1 MPVVN
6 LVMLI
11 SYARLIFS
19 YIYSIY
25 INLILI
31 SKNMKE
37 NERKGLSRR
46 DFLGLSAVG
55 LTGLTIL
62 PSYVING
69 VRVAPSD
76 RVLMGAIGL
85 GRQALSDF
93 RGFAGVKGLQVV
105 ACCDV
110 DTIKQTRYK
119 KTVEEWQK
127 SLGLAPRCDTYEQY
141 EQLLERKDI
150 DIVEVVTP
158 DHWHALMTIHACQA
172 GKDVYVQKPLSYT
185 IKEAL
190 KMTRVANDNKRVVQV
205 GSQQRSSREFQKA
218 IELVQAGALG
228 HIEKVYA
235 KVGDPPKPLD
245 LQAMP
250 IPSNLNWNLW
260 LGPLNDGRIGYH
272 SDLAPQVTL
281 DPVQNETLWGAW
293 RWYLET
299 GNGYT
304 ADWGAHMFDI
314 AQAAIGMDGS
324 GPYEVIPKGYNG
336 QPFMTFKYQTGV
348 VMTEQPYLE
357 DNPGAQGIKFIGTKG
372 WIEVARGYIACSDP
386 SLIPAEIAGNRP
398 GSRPANAQ
406 RQRPATQRQ
415 AQPQSDR
422 PAPTQSGL
430 RFEISSPHMQNFIDC
445 VRSRNKP
452 VASIEVG
459 CSTAVTC
466 CLGNIANELKRP
478 VKWNPATLTF
488 VNDPEAENHRL
499 MHYEYRRP
507 YTL

>member
-1 MPVVN
+1 
-6 LVMLI
+6 
-11 SYARLIFS
+11 
-19 YIYSIY
+19 
-25 INLILI
+25 
-31 SKNMKE
+31 MKE
-37 NERKGLSRR
+37 ETRKGFNRR
-46 DFLGLSAVG
+46 DFLGLSALG

-62 PSYVING
+62 PSYVIGG
-69 VRVAPSD
+69 VRMPPSD
-76 RVLMGAIGL
+76 RVLMGTIGL

-93 RGFAGVKGLQVV
+93 RGFAGAAGLQVV

-110 DTIKQTRYK
+110 DTIKQQRYK

-127 SLGLAPRCDTYEQY
+127 SKGLAPRCDTYEQY

-150 DIVEVVTP
+150 DVVEVVSP

-185 IKEAL
+185 IREAL
-190 KMTRVANDNKRVVQV
+190 VMTRTANDNKRVVQV
-205 GSQQRSSREFQKA
+205 GSQQRSSKEFQKA
-218 IELVQAGALG
+218 IELVQAGAIG
-228 HIEKVYA
+228 HIEKIYA

-245 LQAMP
+245 LPAMA
-250 IPSNLNWNLW
+250 IPGNLNWNLW
-260 LGPLNDGRIGYH
+260 LGPLNDEKIVYN
-272 SDLAPQVTL
+272 SDLAPQITL

-304 ADWGAHMFDI
+304 AVWGAHMFDI

-324 GPYEVIPKGYNG
+324 APCEIIPKGYNG

-372 WIEVARGYIACSDP
+372 WIEVARGYIACSEP
-386 SLIPAEIAGNRP
+386 SLIPKEIAGNRP
-398 GSRPANAQ
+398 QPRAERPAGQ
-406 RQRPATQRQ
+406 QGQGQRPAGQARQ
-415 AQPQSDR
+415 AGAPAR
-422 PAPTQSGL
+422 PAPTQAGL
-430 RFEISSPHMQNFIDC
+430 QFEISSPHMQNFIDS
-445 VRSRNKP
+445 VRSRQKP
-452 VASIEVG
+452 IASIEVG
-459 CSTAVTC
+459 CSTAIAC

-478 VKWNPATLTF
+478 LKWNPATFTF
-488 VNDPEAENHRL
+488 VNDPEASKHRL

-507 YTL
+507 YHL

>member
-1 MPVVN
+1 M
-6 LVMLI
+6 
-11 SYARLIFS
+11 R
-19 YIYSIY
+19 
-25 INLILI
+25 
-31 SKNMKE
+31 KDETK
-37 NERKGLSRR
+37 KGLNRR
-46 DFLGLSAVG
+46 DFLGLSAIG

-69 VRVAPSD
+69 VRIPPSD

-93 RGFAGVKGLQVV
+93 RGFAGAQGLQIV

-110 DTIKQTRYK
+110 DTVKQERYK
-119 KTVEEWQK
+119 RTIEEWQK
-127 SLGLAPRCDTYEQY
+127 SKGMAPRCDTYEHY
-141 EQLLERKDI
+141 EQLLERRDI
-150 DIVEVVTP
+150 DVIEVVSP

-190 KMTRVANDNKRVVQV
+190 VMTRVANDTKRVVQV

-218 IELVQAGALG
+218 IELVQAGAIG
-228 HIEKVYA
+228 HIEKIYA

-245 LQAMP
+245 LPATP
-250 IPSNLNWNLW
+250 IPGNLNWNLW
-260 LGPLNDGRIGYH
+260 LGPLNDDKIVYH
-272 SDLAPQVTL
+272 PDLAPPISL
-281 DPVQNETLWGAW
+281 NPPQNETLWGAW

-324 GPYEVIPKGYNG
+324 APYEIIPKGYKG
-336 QPFMTFKYQTGV
+336 QPYMTFKYLSGV

-372 WIEVARGYIACSDP
+372 WIEVARGYIGCSDP

-398 GSRPANAQ
+398 QPRGERPPAQ
-406 RQRPATQRQ
+406 QQQQQQRQ
-415 AQPQSDR
+415 ATQARQAQAQAR
-422 PAPTQSGL
+422 PAPTQAGL
-430 RFEISSPHMQNFIDC
+430 QFEISSPHMQNFIDC
-445 VRSRNKP
+445 VRSRKKP
-452 VASIEVG
+452 IASIEVG
-459 CSTAVTC
+459 CSTSITC
-466 CLGNIANELKRP
+466 CLGNIAHELGRP
-478 VKWNPATLTF
+478 VKWDPATLTF
-488 VNDPEAENHRL
+488 VNDPEATAHRL

-507 YTL
+507 YKL

>member
-1 MPVVN
+1 
-6 LVMLI
+6 
-11 SYARLIFS
+11 
-19 YIYSIY
+19 
-25 INLILI
+25 
-31 SKNMKE
+31 MKE
-37 NERKGLSRR
+37 KATKGLNRR
-46 DFLGLSAVG
+46 DFLGLSAIG

-76 RVLMGAIGL
+76 RVIMGTIGL

-93 RGFAGVKGLQVV
+93 SGFSSVPGVQVV

-110 DTIKQTRYK
+110 DSIKQQRFK
-119 KTVEEWQK
+119 KRVEDWQK
-127 SLGLAPRCDTYEQY
+127 SLGLSPRCDTYEQY

-185 IKEAL
+185 IEEARTML
-190 KMTRVANDNKRVVQV
+190 RVANDNKRVVQV
-205 GSQQRSSREFQKA
+205 GSQQRSSKEFQKA
-218 IELVQAGALG
+218 IELVQAGKIG

-245 LQAMP
+245 LPAQP
-250 IPSNLNWNLW
+250 IPSNINWNLW
-260 LGPLNDGRIGYH
+260 LGPLNDGKIIFNT
-272 SDLAPQVTL
+272 DLAPQITL
-281 DPVQNETLWGAW
+281 DPVKNETLWGAW

-324 GPYEVIPKGYNG
+324 GPCEIIPKGYNG
-336 QPFMTFKYQTGV
+336 AQYMTFKYQTGV

-357 DNPGAQGIKFIGTKG
+357 DNPGAQGIKFIGTNG
-372 WIEVARGYIACSDP
+372 WIEVARGYIACSDA

-398 GSRPANAQ
+398 GSRNQQ
-406 RQRPATQRQ
+406 RPQQNQQQQRPAQ
-415 AQPQSDR
+415 QSQITDR
-422 PAPTQSGL
+422 PAPTQAGL

-445 VRSRNKP
+445 VRSREKTIAP
-452 VASIEVG
+452 IEVG
-459 CSTAVTC
+459 CSTAITC

-488 VNDPEAENHRL
+488 VNDPEAAAHRL

-507 YTL
+507 YKLA